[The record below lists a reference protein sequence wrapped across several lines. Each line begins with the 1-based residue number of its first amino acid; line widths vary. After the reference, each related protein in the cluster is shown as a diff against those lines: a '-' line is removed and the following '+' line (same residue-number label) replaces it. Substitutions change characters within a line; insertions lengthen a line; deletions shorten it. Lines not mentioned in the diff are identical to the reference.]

1 VSVERLLV
9 PVQESVTL
17 RRTVGYAVQSALE
30 SDAER
35 VAIHFVAAMVYE
47 AETPGADRTIA
58 DAEELL
64 DRAVAW
70 THEDVDEDR
79 IAVETAVI
87 GTDRYL
93 FSPQDFAD
101 RFAEYAEEHGID
113 RVILDSEYDPG
124 STAPMLQ
131 PLEHRLDARGL
142 AYEEAPVEPRR
153 RGTQLVTPGGAGRFV
168 TLFVI
173 AYGFY
178 LVLGDPTYWFDQITG
193 AVTALLVAVT
203 LSHVTFSQAPS
214 PTESPIRTL
223 RFFLLYVPYLVFEIV
238 KANIAVAIVILRPSM
253 PIEPRMTRVRVT
265 VWGGLP
271 LMALANSITLTPGT
285 LTVRGND
292 QNLIV
297 HTLIPSARE
306 DLFDGSLERA
316 VRFVFYGRS
325 AARIPSPRERD
336 DAEILG
342 GEDR

>member
-70 THEDVDEDR
+70 THEDVDEDL
-79 IAVETAVI
+79 ITAETAVI

-113 RVILDSEYDPG
+113 RVILDPEYDPG

-173 AYGFY
+173 TYGFY
-178 LVLGDPTYWFDQITG
+178 LVLGDPTYPFDLVTG
-193 AVTALLVAVT
+193 AVTGLIVAIT
-203 LSHVTFSQAPS
+203 LSHVTFSRS
-214 PTESPIRTL
+214 PTLKQSPIRTL
-223 RFFLLYVPYLVFEIV
+223 RFALYVPYLLFEIV
-238 KANIAVAIVILRPSM
+238 KANVAVAIVILRPSM

-285 LTVRGND
+285 LTVQGND
-292 QNLIV
+292 QNLVV
-297 HTLIPSARE
+297 HTLIPGARE

-336 DAEILG
+336 DTEILG
-342 GEDR
+342 GEEP